1 MSFQEQRDGRE
12 GLRLLVL
19 DTVEPSPNSRLASA
33 VADGFADILG
43 PGRVHVV
50 QYAEACLLF
59 RKARCNAVLLLNG
72 RAMRVAIVRE
82 LLRLSPRNVLWTTED
97 PCELP
102 ANVRRAAAFDHV
114 FSNDPGSLADYAG
127 KAHHLPP
134 AAEAGD
140 GPLPLERRYCDV
152 FFAGIAWPGRV
163 KCLRDIIPRLDG
175 LKTQFL
181 LPGDAHLRK
190 PRLPLPECEWN
201 VRLGSAD
208 RLTAARHSKIVLYL
222 EGDDRGPRARGRSL
236 PAAKRLFE
244 TAALGVAQVAIAD
257 EATIAPYF
265 EPGKEI
271 VLARSAEEAARVI
284 RELLA
289 DPARLETLGQAAR
302 ARVLAE
308 HLYVHRARVILGR
321 MAEVPPPCRERPP
334 CHSKGSVT
342 PAWKIITPTRSA
354 SEGSSLALRVGIDQ
368 LCYGRNRNATEGVR
382 YSMAKIPPR
391 RPNKAKQQ
399 PLRLLFVAHGV
410 RGQRPWGGTELHVD
424 QLCRALGHKYDIHL
438 LYTSPHRAG
447 RSMVYRHPGT
457 GRQRVLY
464 AGPYNAFRSWT
475 DPQRDA
481 AFRKLLVEEEIH
493 LVHFVHFLFHSFGY
507 VEAARSLGRP
517 SVLGLYD
524 FFLACPQYNLLDY
537 SGRFC
542 NLPAIETCDHCL
554 ARMDELPA
562 GAQGRRRELL
572 SHVCCAVD
580 RIHFLSHS
588 QRALIE
594 RVLPI
599 SQEKAFVQGLGI
611 CPHVSPPPPPPPM
624 PPLRIAVLANH
635 ARNKGADTLLGIV
648 EQLASPAVHF
658 RIAGAI
664 EKEYRDRFQR
674 LSRNSVELLG
684 PYEPEQVGGILRGCH
699 VALFASPWPETFML
713 ALSEALQAG
722 LVPVGPD
729 LGAYGER
736 VRDGENGLVVSG
748 NVAAYVRTL
757 RSLLDDP
764 ALLGRLQ
771 AGVRASRVPTLAED
785 AAGFERLY
793 DGLAAEYNLPGA
805 SFPVAME
812 GDGTAATVAEQNPAA
827 KSALQK
833 AMRIYKTQGARVLF
847 RRAWQRTS
855 AWIRS

>member
-1 MSFQEQRDGRE
+1 MSFQEQCALEED
-12 GLRLLVL
+12 LRLLIL
-19 DTVEPSPNSRLASA
+19 NTVEPSPNSRLTYS
-33 VADGFADILG
+33 VAEGFAKLLG
-43 PGRVHVV
+43 PDRVHVAR
-50 QYAEACLLF
+50 YADACLLF

-72 RAMRVAIVRE
+72 RAMHTTIVRE
-82 LLRLSPRNVLWTTED
+82 LLRLSTQNILWTTED

-102 ANVRRAAAFDHV
+102 ANVRRAVAFDHI
-114 FSNDPGSLADYAG
+114 FTNDAGSLADYAG

-134 AAEAGD
+134 AAETGD
-140 GPLPLERRYCDV
+140 GPLPLEQRYCDV
-152 FFAGIAWPGRV
+152 FFAGIAWPSRV
-163 KCLRDIIPRLDG
+163 RFLRDLIPRLDG

-181 LPGDAHLRK
+181 LPGDRYLCK

-201 VRLGSAD
+201 VRLGTAD

-222 EGDDRGPRARGRSL
+222 EGDDSGQQSRRRCL
-236 PAAKRLFE
+236 PPAKRLFE

-271 VLARSAEEAARVI
+271 VLARSAEEAARVTH
-284 RELLA
+284 ELLA

-308 HLYVHRARVILGR
+308 HLYAHRARTVLDR
-321 MAEVPPPCRERPP
+321 VVSFPAVCRERPP
-334 CHSKGSVT
+334 
-342 PAWKIITPTRSA
+342 WRS
-354 SEGSSLALRVGIDQ
+354 GGV
-368 LCYGRNRNATEGVR
+368 RNATEDIRKVTEGVP
-382 YSMAKIPPR
+382 YSTPR
-391 RPNKAKQQ
+391 RPTKAKQQ
-399 PLRLLFVAHGV
+399 PLRLLLVVHGV

-447 RSMVYRHPGT
+447 RSMIHRHPGT

-464 AGPYNAFRSWT
+464 AGPYNAFRSWI

-481 AFRKLLVEEEIH
+481 AFRKLLIEEEVH
-493 LVHFVHFLFHSFGY
+493 FVHFVHFLFHSFGY

-524 FFLACPQYNLLDY
+524 FFLACPQYNLLDH

-542 NLPAIETCDHCL
+542 NLPAIGTCDHCL
-554 ARMDELPA
+554 ARMDGLPT

-580 RIHFLSHS
+580 RIHLLSHS

-611 CPHVSPPPPPPPM
+611 CPQSSPPPPAM

-648 EQLASPAVHF
+648 EQLASSSFHF
-658 RIAGAI
+658 RVAGAI

-674 LSRNSVELLG
+674 LPRNAVELLG
-684 PYEPEQVGGILRGCH
+684 PYEPEQLGGILGGCH

-713 ALSEALQAG
+713 TLSEALQAG

-736 VRDGENGLVVSG
+736 VRDGENGLVVRGDVGS
-748 NVAAYVRTL
+748 YVRAL
-757 RSLLDDP
+757 RALLDNPSLL
-764 ALLGRLQ
+764 ARLQ
-771 AGVRASRVPTLAED
+771 AGVRACRVPTLAED

-805 SFPVAME
+805 SFPVALQGE
-812 GDGTAATVAEQNPAA
+812 ETAAIAAEQNPAA

-833 AMRIYKTQGARVLF
+833 AVRIYKTQGARVLF